1 MKNLKN
7 QKGITLV
14 ALVVTIIVLLILAGV
29 SLRLVAGNEGILGR
43 SEDAVNKN
51 NIAAVREQ
59 AELALTNFKMA
70 FLEEKY
76 DSAITSK
83 TPDFA
88 TYVKNNLD
96 DVNNDIKEGLL
107 VEETDNVYK
116 LKLGKESATAT
127 ETGYTVTITV
137 DTVTWDKK

>member
-1 MKNLKN
+1 M
-7 QKGITLV
+7 
-14 ALVVTIIVLLILAGV
+14 
-29 SLRLVAGNEGILGR
+29 
-43 SEDAVNKN
+43 
-51 NIAAVREQ
+51 
-59 AELALTNFKMA
+59 
-70 FLEEKY
+70 
-76 DSAITSK
+76 
-83 TPDFA
+83 
-88 TYVKNNLD
+88 KNNLD